1 MSAPNPGAN
10 APTPRGESIVSWRIF
25 TTSVSPGSAPAMANG
40 PVSGL
45 SPLTIAIV
53 SPGFVMTLPKAS
65 NVFVSSVSPGRR
77 VATGGTVA

>member
-1 MSAPNPGAN
+1 MS
-10 APTPRGESIVSWRIF
+10 SRIF

-45 SPLTIAIV
+45 SPFTIAIV
-53 SPGFVMTLPKAS
+53 SPGFLITLPKAS
-65 NVFVSSVSPGRR
+65 NVFVSSVSPGFS